1 MRVAGFI
8 FKFVASF
15 FRRPA
20 PQKTY
25 RYRTVS
31 PPAYEKTKTRK
42 ASSEA
47 EIKQEMSSLPLVKVV
62 HVVDGDTV
70 IVSRG
75 WTEIT
80 VRLDAIDCP
89 EDGQPWGD
97 TAKYGLIKM
106 IGGRGVRLEEHGVDI
121 HGRTLATIYVHSPR
135 DGQWLNVNERMVTLG
150 HAWVMRRLYDHLPK
164 DRQDKLNR
172 LERWARTKKVGLWK
186 SPNPVPPWK
195 WRRGG

>member
-1 MRVAGFI
+1 MRVGGFI
-8 FKFVASF
+8 FRFFAAF
-15 FRRPA
+15 FRREA
-20 PQKTY
+20 SRKTC
-25 RYRTVS
+25 RDRAVPS
-31 PPAYEKTKTRK
+31 PAYPKAQTRR
-42 ASSEA
+42 ALSEA
-47 EIKQEMSSLPLVKVV
+47 EIKEKMSALPLARVV

-70 IVSRG
+70 IVSKG
-75 WTEIT
+75 WSEIT
-80 VRLDAIDCP
+80 VRLDAVDCP

-97 TAKYGLIKM
+97 TPKYGLIKM

-121 HGRTLATIYVHSPR
+121 HGRTLATVYVQSPR
-135 DGQWLNVNERMVTLG
+135 DGEWLNVNERMVTLG